1 MPSWQHS
8 SKFILL
14 VIDRAGPSYCTLF
27 LLRERDK
34 LLDTMNTE
42 ILNGRAL
49 AKTIKNDLTSHV
61 ATLKKQPQLRIVS
74 IGEDAASKI
83 YIQQK
88 VKFGQAIGVKVA
100 VDTYDSGVTTNSLLN
115 AIVSLNNNEAVT
127 GYIIQL
133 PLPQTINAPQVFEAI
148 SPLKDAD
155 GLSNT
160 NIGRLT
166 NGHSSIIPATTR
178 AITRLLQSNSIP
190 LEGKNIL
197 VVGRSNLVG
206 KPTALHLTNLGAT
219 VTIAHSKTTN
229 LSTISSQSDIV
240 ITATGHPKLLT
251 RGDFKPGAMVIDVG
265 INRTSAGIV
274 GDVDSADL
282 EGHVAAYTPVPGGV
296 GPLTVACLFENVVN
310 LAKLQSY

>member
-115 AIVSLNNNEAVT
+115 ARVNIKLICINEPLIDDAKFW
-127 GYIIQL
+127 IQL
-133 PLPQTINAPQVFEAI
+133 SKRGVYQCNRLV
-148 SPLKDAD
+148 
-155 GLSNT
+155 
-160 NIGRLT
+160 IG
-166 NGHSSIIPATTR
+166 IF
-178 AITRLLQSNSIP
+178 LLQ
-190 LEGKNIL
+190 
-197 VVGRSNLVG
+197 
-206 KPTALHLTNLGAT
+206 TAIRH
-219 VTIAHSKTTN
+219 
-229 LSTISSQSDIV
+229 ISFMI
-240 ITATGHPKLLT
+240 
-251 RGDFKPGAMVIDVG
+251 F
-265 INRTSAGIV
+265 
-274 GDVDSADL
+274 
-282 EGHVAAYTPVPGGV
+282 
-296 GPLTVACLFENVVN
+296 
-310 LAKLQSY
+310 